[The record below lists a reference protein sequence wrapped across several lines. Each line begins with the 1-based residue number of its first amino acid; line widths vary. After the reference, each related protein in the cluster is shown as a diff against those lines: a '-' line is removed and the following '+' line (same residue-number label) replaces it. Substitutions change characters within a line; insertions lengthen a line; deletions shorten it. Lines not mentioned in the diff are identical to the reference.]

1 MFDGRELYEAE
12 RWIDNWQIA
21 IEARAGRARELS
33 SRLAQLTRT
42 ARSPD
47 GLVTVTVGG
56 TGDLTGLELG
66 EGIRRRPAATTAR
79 DILATLDAAR
89 AALTEAV
96 AVETKATIGADSAP
110 GRAVIE
116 AYRAEDRRD

>member
-33 SRLAQLTRT
+33 SRLAQPTRT

-47 GLVTVTVGG
+47 GMVTVTVGG

-96 AVETKATIGADSAP
+96 AVETKATIGADSAT